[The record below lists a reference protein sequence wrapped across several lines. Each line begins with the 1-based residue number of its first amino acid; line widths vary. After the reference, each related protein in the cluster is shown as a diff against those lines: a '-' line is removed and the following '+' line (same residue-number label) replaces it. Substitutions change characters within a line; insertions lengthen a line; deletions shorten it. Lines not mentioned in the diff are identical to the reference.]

1 MADDDPWRSWPV
13 GARAMVRR
21 RLPEGDT
28 HLFSDVVGDLLAVDD
43 QGVLLR
49 TRRHGD
55 VRVPG
60 AEIAIGKLV
69 PRPRR

>member
-1 MADDDPWRSWPV
+1 
-13 GARAMVRR
+13 MVRR
-21 RLPEGDT
+21 RLPDGADF
-28 HLFSDVVGDLLAVDD
+28 LFTDVVGDLLAVDD
-43 QGVLLR
+43 DGVLLR

-60 AEIAIGKLV
+60 SEIAIGKLV

>member
-1 MADDDPWRSWPV
+1 MAEDLWRTWPV
-13 GARAMVRR
+13 GSRAMVRR
-21 RLPEGDT
+21 RLPAGDS
-28 HLFSDVVGDLLAVDD
+28 HLFTDVVGDLLAVDD
-43 QGVLLR
+43 DGVLLR

-60 AEIAIGKLV
+60 SEIAIGKLV